1 MKPKHFVLLIISCS
15 FLMSSCVKKD
25 IDIKKL
31 RLDYA
36 NGESQF
42 AMISGMN
49 VHYRD
54 EGHERAPCIL
64 MLHDMGSSLHAFE
77 KWADTLKL
85 SYRVLR
91 LDLPGNGL
99 TGPHPQ
105 EDYSMKMYRDML
117 DEFLADMGVRRCY
130 VVGNGL
136 GGRLAWEL
144 ALAYPKR
151 VRRLVLISPEGYPLG
166 AEYDTPM
173 DNMAKTSSMRFKKLT
188 PKKAVKKSVEQNYSD
203 PEKATKEEV
212 DRHYDLLRRKGNRKA
227 YVLRVKHDDYD
238 RTRRLRDIEIPVLLM
253 WGTDD
258 KVVPIEHASAF
269 HKILPNSKMKFYP
282 NTGHYLQ
289 QEIPSKGI
297 IDIMDFLDY
306 RK

>member
-1 MKPKHFVLLIISCS
+1 MKPKHLILLIISCS
-15 FLMSSCVKKD
+15 FLMSSCIKKD
-25 IDIKKL
+25 IDVKKL
-31 RLDYA
+31 RSSYA

-64 MLHDMGSSLHAFE
+64 MLHDIGSSLHAYE

-117 DEFLADMGVRRCY
+117 EEFLADMGVRRCY

-144 ALAYPKR
+144 SLAYPKR
-151 VRRLVLISPEGYPLG
+151 VRRLILISPQGYPLDNKH
-166 AEYDTPM
+166 ATPL
-173 DNMAKTSSMRFKKLT
+173 DKMAKNAKLRFKKFT
-188 PKKAVKKSVEQNYSD
+188 PKKAVKKSIMQNYSD
-203 PEKATKEEV
+203 ETKATDEQV
-212 DRHYDLLRRKGNRKA
+212 DRHYDLLRREGNRKA
-227 YVLRVKHDDYD
+227 YVLRVNHDDYD

-253 WGTDD
+253 WGTED
-258 KVVPIEHASAF
+258 KVVPIEHASNF

-282 NTGHYLQ
+282 NTGHYVQ
-289 QEIPSKGI
+289 EEIPSKAI
-297 IDIMDFLDY
+297 IDLMEFIDY